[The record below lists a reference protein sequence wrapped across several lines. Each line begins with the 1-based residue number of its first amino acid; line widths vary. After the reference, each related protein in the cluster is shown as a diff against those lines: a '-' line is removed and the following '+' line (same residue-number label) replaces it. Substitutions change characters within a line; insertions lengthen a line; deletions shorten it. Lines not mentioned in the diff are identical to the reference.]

1 METAMERWFLTT
13 RITDG
18 MKEIE
23 MEKWKAHTLFIH
35 QNNVKRVILTVDVK
49 L

>member
-1 METAMERWFLTT
+1 MERWFLTT

-35 QNNVKRVILTVDVK
+35 QYNVKRVILTVDVK